1 MKPPLP
7 KNLEKSGFVYA
18 TKIWSVKGRIKCVK
32 ILGIK
37 IILDYAQAFAEP
49 LKMHDLTLPE
59 ESYGI
64 DDVGIVYHSQ
74 NIVIGGAGLLFCSK
88 IFR

>member
-37 IILDYAQAFAEP
+37 IILDYAQTFAEIINLSKCLETP
-49 LKMHDLTLPE
+49 LFT
-59 ESYGI
+59 G
-64 DDVGIVYHSQ
+64 
-74 NIVIGGAGLLFCSK
+74 
-88 IFR
+88 FRALSFILGF